1 MNVYALDNNEKV
13 LYAGHADKH
22 KNYMCLE
29 CAQIVRLRSGFHRQP
44 HFYHLQPNH
53 KCRLNGK
60 SMQHLMLQHH
70 LETILPKGE
79 VQLEYRFPMIKR
91 IADVAWIKEKI
102 IFEIQCSP
110 ISAAEVLQR
119 NADYASQGFQVVW
132 LLHQA
137 RYNQLRVTAA
147 EDVLQH
153 FPHFFSNMNS
163 EGKGEIYDQLSF
175 IVQGIRKQ
183 RIPKVL
189 IDVSHPLRAI
199 QITDRPLPQIIKQRL
214 KSWPLSFQGDYINL
228 CDEKIDNRD
237 LFEIFINEI
246 LEAEQQWE
254 SKNNQQE
261 IWELSLF
268 AFVKKVYVRW
278 IAFPYRSI
286 LRLFLEKAS
295 R

>member
-1 MNVYALDNNEKV
+1 MNLYALDNHEKV

-22 KNYMCLE
+22 INYICLE

-70 LETILPKGE
+70 LESILPQGE
-79 VQLEYRFPMIKR
+79 AQLEYRFPVIKR

-102 IFEIQCSP
+102 VFEIQCSP
-110 ISAAEVLQR
+110 ISSAEVLQR
-119 NADYASQGFQVVW
+119 NADYSSQGFQVVW
-132 LLHQA
+132 LLHQS
-137 RYNQLRVTAA
+137 RYNQPRVTAA

-153 FPHFFSNMNS
+153 CPHFFSNMNS

-183 RIPKVL
+183 RMPKVL
-189 IDVSHPLRAI
+189 IDVSHPHRVI
-199 QITDRPLPQIIKQRL
+199 QITDRHLPHIIKQRL

-228 CDEKIDNRD
+228 CYEKIEHRD
-237 LFEIFINEI
+237 LFETFIGEIF
-246 LEAEQQWE
+246 EAEEQWE
-254 SKNNQQE
+254 PKNDQQDVL
-261 IWELSLF
+261 ELSLF
-268 AFVKKVYVRW
+268 DFVKKVYFHW
-278 IAFPYRSI
+278 IAFPYRTI
-286 LRLFLEKAS
+286 LRLLLEKAS